1 MNRTYLTLRGEVF
14 YFRRVIPADLRQHFS
29 QQEIWKS
36 TRCTLKRAAMALVC
50 RWSSAFD
57 DVAIKI
63 RSNVLNKE
71 QIGVVV
77 QDYMR
82 TLLDGMEDLR
92 DKGTNLYDF
101 YTTPPVYSLDF
112 CPVIGKAFEGAF
124 SRDSKLVS
132 DDKQQALIQFYQD
145 HINELKGIL
154 TAGYVADRYEQDN
167 CAFLVDVEIIV
178 LSYKHGVSDEE
189 FRMFYRAYVKAK
201 IAAYGVEMLRV
212 KGDYG
217 NSYDDANRGLLVKP
231 ETVPVPQDKA
241 LAQGPLLS
249 ELVHRYFET
258 QESQRQ
264 RKAKTVLE
272 YRGMLDEF
280 IEIIGDKRVDQLC
293 RNDIHAYLKVAKGLP
308 ANRKKAKIYRDKSI
322 DDILALPNVKPQA
335 GQTIKNGLRQVKS
348 FCAWLA
354 DEGYAERNV
363 STGINHV
370 VRKRKRQNEERAA
383 YSQQDLSNLVNGLRA
398 ERMQEHQRLG
408 LRPNTTFLGRPERFW
423 VPLLS
428 LFCGFRLEEA
438 CQLLVTDIQ
447 QVEGNWC
454 AVCDWFD
461 EDGVEVKSLKNTASK
476 RAMPIPQVLL
486 DLGFMAFWAQ
496 TKAAGHARLFH
507 RLSKG
512 RADGKYQANF
522 RDWYNGQKGKGV
534 GFENK
539 YVDDCSSKSFHSLRH
554 TYATALGHMDISDRL
569 LSELMG
575 HTKETLAGK
584 RYMKEYRLDTKL
596 EVMNMIDFGV
606 DFVGV
611 LGQWDDW
618 H

>member
-1 MNRTYLTLRGEVF
+1 MNKTYLMQRGEVF
-14 YFRRVIPADLRQHFS
+14 YFRRAIPADIRQHFFK
-29 QQEIWKS
+29 QEIWKS
-36 TRCTLKRAAMALVC
+36 TRCTRKREALALVR

-57 DVAIKI
+57 DVATLI
-63 RSNVLNKE
+63 RSTVLTKE
-71 QIGVVV
+71 QIGVIV

-92 DKGTNLYDF
+92 DKGANLNDF
-101 YTTPPVYSLDF
+101 YVAPPVYSSDF
-112 CPVIGKAFEGAF
+112 GPVIGRAFEGTF
-124 SRDSKLVS
+124 SRDGKLIS
-132 DDKQQALIQFYQD
+132 ADKRRELVRFYQAQ
-145 HINELKGIL
+145 INNLKEIL

-167 CAFLVDVEIIV
+167 CAFHVDLEIVV
-178 LSYKHGVSDEE
+178 LSYQHGVTDEN

-217 NSYDDANRGLLVKP
+217 NSYDGANRGLLVKS
-231 ETVPVPQDKA
+231 EPVQQDEA
-241 LAQGPLLS
+241 LPQGPLLS
-249 ELVHRYFET
+249 ELVHQYFET

-264 RKAKTVLE
+264 RKSKTVLE

-370 VRKRKRQNEERAA
+370 VLKRKRQNEERAA
-383 YSQQDLSNLVNGLRA
+383 YSQQDVSNLVNGLRA

-447 QVEGNWC
+447 QVEGNLC

-496 TKAAGHARLFH
+496 TKAAGHTRLFH

-522 RDWYNGQKGKGV
+522 RDWYNGQKGKGI

-575 HTKETLAGK
+575 HAKETLAAN
-584 RYMKEYRLDTKL
+584 RYMKEYGLDKKL
-596 EVMNMIDFGV
+596 EVMNLIDYDV

-611 LGQWDDW
+611 LGHWDDW